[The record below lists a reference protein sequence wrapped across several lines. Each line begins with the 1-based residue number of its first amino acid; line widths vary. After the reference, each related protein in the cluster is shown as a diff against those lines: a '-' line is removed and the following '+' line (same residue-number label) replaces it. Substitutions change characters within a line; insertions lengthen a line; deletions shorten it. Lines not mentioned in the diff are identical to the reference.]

1 MTYSNNLALLPP
13 LSGES
18 LVHSFAQGHRFARI
32 SASINLQP
40 LQLGLDK
47 DLTVEVDTRTKCR
60 TRPGRI
66 AGGVFILCSIVN
78 YIIVKYIYTCE

>member
-1 MTYSNNLALLPP
+1 MTYRNNLALLPP

-40 LQLGLDK
+40 LRLGLDK
-47 DLTVEVDTRTKCR
+47 DREVLLLMGGGCYLHLTDD
-60 TRPGRI
+60 PI
-66 AGGVFILCSIVN
+66 
-78 YIIVKYIYTCE
+78 